1 MVYCSSR
8 IAAIR
13 PPLASM
19 GCKKMIFRA
28 DLALVPLLL
37 GTAAAQGLEG
47 GQLVGRQRTGRLV
60 GVHILRMAGVEVN
73 AHIPVKTVQLCSSTE
88 DCLNLCYH
96 FERTD
101 PFGSC
106 VQQKLTADLDQ
117 RMPIV
122 CLFLYKFISVHF
134 FSSFQTVSS
143 FQFILLKNRTAFYFF
158 PIYL

>member
-1 MVYCSSR
+1 MRRFWLYPR
-8 IAAIR
+8 ANKD
-13 PPLASM
+13 
-19 GCKKMIFRA
+19 CKKMIFRA

-73 AHIPVKTVQLCSSTE
+73 AHVPVKTVQLCSSTE